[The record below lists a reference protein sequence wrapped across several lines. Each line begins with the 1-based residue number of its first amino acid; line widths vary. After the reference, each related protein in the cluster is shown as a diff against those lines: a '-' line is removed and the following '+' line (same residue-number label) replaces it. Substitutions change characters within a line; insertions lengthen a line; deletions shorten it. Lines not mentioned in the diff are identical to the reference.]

1 MGNDWKTGDLSDR
14 VFFGFTRRASNR
26 QRISTIGPVLRQAL
40 IQESGMNTRSKHTS
54 IPTKNSAAV
63 FRSIVAAGYVA
74 AMLVVVGSP
83 TILSAAPP
91 TAEDDI
97 DYAASGFVLPPGVSP
112 TAWATAARAS
122 AAGGINYASQ
132 PAIGGPMMGG
142 PGMGMPGMGGPV
154 MGGPA
159 MGSPGMAP
167 GIGGPMMG
175 NMPMAQKIPASFP
188 SGPIPGMPVS
198 TGLPGPIGP
207 AAYQAAMQNPYGQV
221 MPINYQDAGSYQV
234 YNGGYGDSYG
244 CDCGS
249 CDAGSCDGA
258 ACGCG
263 CGSGGGG
270 GFSGILPALAGSCGC
285 CNGNGCGVC
294 NSSLYQSG
302 CLGKGGML
310 GDWCSGKCM
319 QGDFGLLMG
328 TIGGNL
334 AAICDAVQPYSEAG
348 KCAQRWY
355 DVSVEAMFLGH
366 NFSQG
371 NAVISTLGVD
381 GTPAISLGDAK
392 VNDLEA
398 GVRVSAAMIMGVG
411 GNLEMVYV
419 GGHEWGNTARAT
431 ATNTVAPDLYSYISD
446 FGVNPAGGFDDP
458 DRSLTHS
465 VSVDSVFHSGE
476 LNYRRRTVGP
486 GCRFQGSWLAGLRYL
501 RLDNG
506 FGFDAVGTL
515 TDGAG
520 NVIAGTEG
528 GPGNDELRF
537 YNSSTR
543 TKNNMFFGQVGYD
556 VWWNMVPGIQLG
568 FGMKGGWGQNDWER
582 STYINANSAGP
593 GATAG
598 VVSVSDR
605 DRLDTF
611 MGEIETKI
619 VYRFSHSWSLRMAH
633 HLIAMDE
640 ILNTVP
646 EASYIQDSLTTVGAG
661 NEVTDAPAVSFDS
674 VVLQGFTIGAEYIW

>member
-1 MGNDWKTGDLSDR
+1 
-14 VFFGFTRRASNR
+14 
-26 QRISTIGPVLRQAL
+26 
-40 IQESGMNTRSKHTS
+40 MNTRSKHTS

-97 DYAASGFVLPPGVSP
+97 DYAASGFMLPPGANPS
-112 TAWATAARAS
+112 AWATAARAS
-122 AAGGINYASQ
+122 ATGGINYASQ
-132 PAIGGPMMGG
+132 PAVSGPMMGG
-142 PGMGMPGMGGPV
+142 PAMGMPGMGMPPTGPQ
-154 MGGPA
+154 A
-159 MGSPGMAP
+159 MTPGV
-167 GIGGPMMG
+167 GGPMMG
-175 NMPMAQKIPASFP
+175 NTPMAQKIPASFP
-188 SGPIPGMPVS
+188 SGPIPGMPVT
-198 TGLPGPIGP
+198 TGLPAPIGP
-207 AAYQAAMQNPYGQV
+207 AAYQAAMQSPYGQV
-221 MPINYQDAGSYQV
+221 MPISYQQTAGYPVYGGGSY
-234 YNGGYGDSYG
+234 GY
-244 CDCGS
+244 DCGCS
-249 CDAGSCDGA
+249 SCDGMGCDAGYCES
-258 ACGCG
+258 GCG
-263 CGSGGGG
+263 CGSGGG
-270 GFSGILPALAGSCGC
+270 FDGILPALMGSCSS

-294 NSSLYQSG
+294 NSRLYKSG

-319 QGDFGLLMG
+319 QGDFGLLVG

-334 AAICDAVQPYSEAG
+334 AAFCDAIQPYSEAG

-355 DVSVEAMFLGH
+355 DLSVEAMFLGH

-371 NAVISTLGVD
+371 NMVISTLGVD
-381 GTPAISLGDAK
+381 GTPVISLGDAK
-392 VNDLEA
+392 ADDLEA

-419 GGHEWGNTARAT
+419 GGHEWDNNVQASAS
-431 ATNTVAPDLYSYISD
+431 NTVAPDLYSYISD
-446 FGVNPAGGFDDP
+446 FGVTPAGGFDDP

-486 GCRFQGSWLAGLRYL
+486 GCRFQGSWLVGLRYL

-528 GPGNDELRF
+528 GVGNDELRF
-537 YNSSTR
+537 YNSATN
-543 TKNNMFFGQVGYD
+543 TKNNLFVGQIGYD
-556 VWWNMVPGIQLG
+556 LWWNMVPGVQLG

-605 DRLDTF
+605 DRLETF
-611 MGEIETKI
+611 MAEVETKI
-619 VYRFSHSWSLRMAH
+619 VYRFSHSWSMRVAH
-633 HLIAMDE
+633 HLIAMDD

-646 EASYIQDSLTTVGAG
+646 SASYVQDALTTVSAG
-661 NEVTDAPAVSFDS
+661 NEVTTAPSVSFDS